1 MKKLILLFLF
11 VCLLGLSTVLSQ
23 TVNDI
28 EIQDIS
34 VEYMQIIGTTK
45 LFSTKVT
52 VELDFGKE
60 PSFWATAGMQVKD
73 ELGKPVVFNSMIDA
87 LNFFSRYGYDFVS
100 SDAITVSNLII
111 YHYLLKKHK
120 EWIEY

>member
-1 MKKLILLFLF
+1 MKKSILLFLF
-11 VCLLGLSTVLSQ
+11 VCLFGLSAVLCQ

-28 EIQDIS
+28 KIEEIS
-34 VEYMQIIGTTK
+34 VEYMQIIGTAK

-60 PSFWATAGMQVKD
+60 PSFWATTGMQVKD
-73 ELGKPVVFNSMIDA
+73 ELGKPVVFKSMIDA
-87 LNFFSRYGYDFVS
+87 LNFFGRYGYDLVS
-100 SDAITVSNLII
+100 SDAITASNQII

-120 EWIEY
+120 G